1 MIGLINYDGGNY
13 QSVSNIL
20 QYLNINFREINNSKQ
35 FKNLS
40 HIILPGVGS
49 FNGVMS
55 KLKINDLNEELI
67 YQVKNKKIFYLG
79 ICVGMQLLG
88 NYGLENFKTKGFGL
102 IDGSVEKIPTKNKIL
117 PNIGWHNIIL
127 ENNNSP
133 LFEGID
139 VNEMF
144 FYFVH
149 SYYFNITDKK
159 HCSSSIY
166 YENKLTASVEK
177 DNIFGVQFHPEKSQT
192 GGLKLLKNFCE
203 L

>member
-79 ICVGMQLLG
+79 ICVGMQLLS
-88 NYGLENFKTKGFGL
+88 NYSLENFKIL
-102 IDGSVEKIPTKNKIL
+102 WPT
-117 PNIGWHNIIL
+117 
-127 ENNNSP
+127 
-133 LFEGID
+133 
-139 VNEMF
+139 
-144 FYFVH
+144 
-149 SYYFNITDKK
+149 
-159 HCSSSIY
+159 
-166 YENKLTASVEK
+166 
-177 DNIFGVQFHPEKSQT
+177 
-192 GGLKLLKNFCE
+192 
-203 L
+203 